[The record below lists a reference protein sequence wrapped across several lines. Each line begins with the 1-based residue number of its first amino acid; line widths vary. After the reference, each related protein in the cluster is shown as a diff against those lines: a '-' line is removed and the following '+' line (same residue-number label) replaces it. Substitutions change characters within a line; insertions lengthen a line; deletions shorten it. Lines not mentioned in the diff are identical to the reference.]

1 MSTVLLGM
9 GETTT
14 AAPTT
19 VTTAVLH
26 QLTRDKKKK
35 APEVQPS
42 DDTENKKQKTA
53 RKKPQKKKGSTKN
66 QTKRA
71 GSGTARKEP
80 PKKKKV
86 ESVGSTKEKQ
96 QKKKKQPSERSEKG
110 SMAVASP
117 KKTRHQKMELTPPQ
131 DKTKKP
137 SIDLVCNHDSVGGFI
152 VMDQATYF
160 TKGYLKKHPTA
171 VRCCAMKGCT
181 NSEFGDSYKV
191 GARQPVH
198 ACSNAHDAYHECMH
212 AYCKPC
218 FLKFQA
224 TCGDC
229 SMSRII
235 STRRG
240 RSSTTK

>member
-1 MSTVLLGM
+1 M

-71 GSGTARKEP
+71 SSGTARKEP

-96 QKKKKQPSERSEKG
+96 QKKKKQPSERSEIT
-110 SMAVASP
+110 SP

-198 ACSNAHDAYHECMH
+198 ACSNARDAYHECMH

-229 SMSRII
+229 STSRII